1 MFKLRK
7 EVAKRP
13 IGPNEA
19 AVIAEREQAA
29 LAAPATHEL
38 KGLMR

>member
-1 MFKLRK
+1 MVRK

-19 AVIAEREQAA
+19 AAIAAREEAA
-29 LAAPATHEL
+29 MNAPATHEL